1 MNKTGL
7 KQLIRTIGFMCV
19 IVVLIVASSYMLAPK
34 DNTAEGGIVNP
45 NANGFFSE
53 PKDTV
58 DIAVIGNSDA
68 YSGFSPLELWNGY
81 GYTSYVSAEGHQTVA
96 QSYSQ
101 LKKMMKCH
109 SLKLVILETD
119 GFFTKSKL
127 VENAA
132 KVINASAGSAFSV
145 FQYHD
150 RWKRVKPR
158 ELFKAPDYTAH
169 CTAKGQWLSNDVKGY
184 NGGEYMVKT
193 EKREEIPLST
203 KAPLDMFVKTCRD
216 NGIELLLLE
225 LPSQSSWSYKRH
237 NAVKDYADKNG
248 VPFLDLNIDRDSFGF
263 DWKTDTRDGG
273 NHLNNRGARKTTLFI
288 GKYINENYSL
298 TDHRKDEAFKEWD
311 RDYREYCEKVKI

>member
-1 MNKTGL
+1 MKNGVR
-7 KQLIRTIGFMCV
+7 QFIRAVSFICV
-19 IVVLIVASSYMLAPK
+19 MALLIVASSYMLAPK

-53 PKDTV
+53 PKDTI

-68 YSGFSPLELWNGY
+68 YSGFSPLELWNEY

-96 QSYSQ
+96 GSYSQ

-119 GFFTKSKL
+119 GFFNKSKL

-132 KVINASAGSAFSV
+132 KLINASAGSAFSV

-150 RWKRVKPR
+150 RWKRVKPS

-184 NGGEYMVKT
+184 DGGEYMVKT
-193 EKREEIPLST
+193 EKREEIPFST

-237 NAVKDYADKNG
+237 NEVKDYADKNNI
-248 VPFLDLNIDRDSFGF
+248 PFLDLNIGRDSFGF

-273 NHLNNRGARKTTLFI
+273 NHLNNRGARKSTVFI
-288 GKYINENYSL
+288 GEYINKNYSIP
-298 TDHRKDEAFKEWD
+298 DHRRDKRFSSWNEDYKDYLKS
-311 RDYREYCEKVKI
+311 VKI